1 MEMAKTYIDIIKYM
15 VEAKFEIHGSVE
27 KPDII
32 GAVFG
37 QTEGLLGSGLDLREL
52 QKNGKIGRI
61 EIEASSN
68 SNKTLGKL
76 HLPSS
81 LGRVETCILA
91 AAIESVDR
99 VGPFETLFKVEKI
112 EDTRNE
118 KRRKIITRAKD
129 LVKNMLATEIPD
141 SKEISELVETDVKA
155 SIISTYGPEALP
167 AGPDIDKAD
176 ELIIVEGRADVI
188 NLLRNDIENCI
199 AVGGAVGNIPKTII
213 DLCTKKDTTLFVDG
227 DRGGDIIIKGIVES
241 ADIDF
246 IIKAPDGKEV
256 EELTRKE
263 LIKALRNKIPI
274 EQYLQ
279 HTNYNNRFKEQ
290 RNNRD
295 RQQLQ
300 RETNDKKV
308 EIGGNK
314 VNVLNT
320 AESKPTIAAERE
332 KNEILSPSKI
342 RENYEK
348 SSVEK
353 KRNDDEGFEEVTTED
368 IKSIYGEDSKTNKI
382 DDTATFPNSACI
394 NALSEL
400 QNTLR
405 GRLYRKDETL
415 IKEVPIRE
423 LIQSIQDIE
432 GVYAI
437 VFDGIITQRLI
448 ELAYRNGIKEVY
460 GIRSNQIL
468 RKFQNLKMYTA
479 ENGDIS

>member
-1 MEMAKTYIDIIKYM
+1 M
-15 VEAKFEIHGSVE
+15 
-27 KPDII
+27 
-32 GAVFG
+32 
-37 QTEGLLGSGLDLREL
+37 
-52 QKNGKIGRI
+52 
-61 EIEASSN
+61 
-68 SNKTLGKL
+68 
-76 HLPSS
+76 
-81 LGRVETCILA
+81 GRVETCILA

-382 DDTATFPNSACI
+382 DDTAAFPNSACI

>member
-279 HTNYNNRFKEQ
+279 HANYSNRFKEQ

-295 RQQLQ
+295 RQPQ

-308 EIGGNK
+308 EVSGSRI
-314 VNVLNT
+314 NVLNT
-320 AESKPTIAAERE
+320 TESKSDNAAERG

-353 KRNDDEGFEEVTTED
+353 KRNDDEGFDEVTTED
-368 IKSIYGEDSKTNKI
+368 IKSIYGDDSKTDKI
-382 DDTATFPNSACI
+382 DDTATAFPNSACI

-405 GRLYRKDETL
+405 GRLYRKNETL

-423 LIQSIQDIE
+423 LIQSIQDTE
-432 GVYAI
+432 GIYAI

-460 GIRSNQIL
+460 GIRSNPIL

>member
-368 IKSIYGEDSKTNKI
+368 IKSIYGEDSKINKI
-382 DDTATFPNSACI
+382 DDTAAFPNSACI

>member
-382 DDTATFPNSACI
+382 DDTAAFPNSACI
-394 NALSEL
+394 NAISEL